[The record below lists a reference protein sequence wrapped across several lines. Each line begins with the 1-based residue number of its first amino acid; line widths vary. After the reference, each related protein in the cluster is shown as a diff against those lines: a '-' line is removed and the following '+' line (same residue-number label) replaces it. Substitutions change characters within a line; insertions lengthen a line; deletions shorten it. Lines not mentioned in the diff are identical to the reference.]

1 MTSSFRS
8 RHTYMNASRT
18 SVESYYRRPRPH
30 CADQGLFVIAYFPVI
45 CLRLLCNVMQYIKK
59 RLFRVV
65 VKVFF

>member
-30 CADQGLFVIAYFPVI
+30 CADQGLFVIAYCAVHY
-45 CLRLLCNVMQYIKK
+45 LRFLCNLIQYIKK
-59 RLFRVV
+59 QLF
-65 VKVFF
+65 